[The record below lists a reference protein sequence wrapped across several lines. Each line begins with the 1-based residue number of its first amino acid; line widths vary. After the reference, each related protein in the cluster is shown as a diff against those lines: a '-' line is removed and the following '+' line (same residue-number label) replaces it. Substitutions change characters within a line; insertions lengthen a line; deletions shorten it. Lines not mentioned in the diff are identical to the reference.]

1 MNQKAIQS
9 TESPVMHILKQKVP
23 ESDSDTN
30 ALLQRH
36 SMKEQNFLQTGQE
49 YLRKR
54 FHGCGSLT
62 TYQPLKYALS

>member
-36 SMKEQNFLQTGQE
+36 SMKEQNFLQTMTLLGTTN
-49 YLRKR
+49 RA
-54 FHGCGSLT
+54 SLAQNQQRNT
-62 TYQPLKYALS
+62 R